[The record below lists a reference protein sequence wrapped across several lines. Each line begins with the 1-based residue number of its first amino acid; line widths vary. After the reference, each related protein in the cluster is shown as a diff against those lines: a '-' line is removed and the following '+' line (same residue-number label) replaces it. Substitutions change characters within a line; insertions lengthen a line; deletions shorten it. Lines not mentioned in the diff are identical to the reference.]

1 LISAAGIM
9 FLTDKGETL
18 LLKRSASG
26 DWAGSWCFPG
36 GKIEKGESAED
47 AAKRECEEEI
57 GSLPEGS
64 CQLWTRRI
72 SDDGEG
78 KVDFSTFIQ
87 RIEKSFEPKLDHE
100 HTDFAWI
107 HVFDI
112 TNPKSN
118 EPESGPEIMR

>member
-1 LISAAGIM
+1 M
-9 FLTDKGETL
+9 
-18 LLKRSASG
+18 KRSASS
-26 DWAGSWCFPG
+26 DWAGAWCFPG
-36 GKIEKGESAED
+36 GKIEEGESAEE

-57 GSLPEGS
+57 GFLPEGA

-87 RIEKSFEPKLDHE
+87 RIEKSFKPKLDDE
-100 HTDFAWI
+100 HTDFSWV

-112 TNPKSN
+112 TNSKSN